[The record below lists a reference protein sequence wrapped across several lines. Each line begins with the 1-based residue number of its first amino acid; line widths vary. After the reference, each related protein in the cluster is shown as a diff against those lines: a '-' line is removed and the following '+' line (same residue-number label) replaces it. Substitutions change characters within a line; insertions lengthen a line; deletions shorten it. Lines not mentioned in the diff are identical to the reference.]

1 MKQYSLSLENPPLL
15 IVSDISTIEIH
26 TNWNNRKTETYR
38 IGIEDLANAQK
49 RDLLKWAFNNPE
61 KLRPDVTR
69 EMLTEE
75 AARSFAGLA
84 LTLRERGHNAEEV
97 AHFVNRLVFCMF
109 AEDVGLLPNKMFQ
122 RLLEACAGNPTNFQK
137 HAPVLFEAMRQGG
150 SVGFE
155 KVEWFNGGL
164 AIRVERK
171 LIGRNVLDV
180 LGGLFVT
187 NGPPEHIWLD
197 DGLEFIAIALR
208 QWLQQLHVK
217 TLYIEPGSP
226 WENGCCE
233 SFNSKL
239 RDELLAREIFYTL
252 REAQILTESWRK
264 YYKTPRPHSSLCY
277 RPPAPQTISP
287 VSSTLAYYG
296 KAA

>member
-1 MKQYSLSLENPPLL
+1 MQ
-15 IVSDISTIEIH
+15 
-26 TNWNNRKTETYR
+26 NRTHDGKVFRMLCVIDEY
-38 IGIEDLANAQK
+38 
-49 RDLLKWAFNNPE
+49 
-61 KLRPDVTR
+61 TR
-69 EMLTEE
+69 E
-75 AARSFAGLA
+75 
-84 LTLRERGHNAEEV
+84 
-97 AHFVNRLVFCMF
+97 C
-109 AEDVGLLPNKMFQ
+109 
-122 RLLEACAGNPTNFQK
+122 
-137 HAPVLFEAMRQGG
+137 
-150 SVGFE
+150 
-155 KVEWFNGGL
+155 L